1 MTSSLLKSA
10 FGEPRGLLGK
20 LGGLILARI
29 NRACAAWAVN
39 LLDIKPDDNVLEVG
53 FGPGVGIQLLASQ
66 AFAGYVAGVDSSR
79 EMVAQATARNKKA
92 IEGGWVD
99 LQHGSATSLP
109 FADNTF
115 DKALAINSMHVW
127 PDAIAGL
134 QEMWR
139 VIRPGGKV
147 ALGFTPNSGQSNS
160 GLAEML
166 TAAGFVEAQVVERD
180 KDFCALAIKP

>member
-1 MTSSLLKSA
+1 MTSSLLKRT
-10 FGEPRGLLGK
+10 FGEPRGLLGQ
-20 LGGLILARI
+20 LGGLILAHM
-29 NRACAAWAVN
+29 NRACATWAVN

-66 AFAGYVAGVDSSR
+66 AFEGYVAGVDSSK
-79 EMVAQATARNKKA
+79 EMVAQATARNKKV

-99 LQHGSATSLP
+99 LQHGSAESLP

-115 DKALAINSMHVW
+115 DKALAINSMHLW

-134 QEMWR
+134 QEMRR

-147 ALGFTPNSGQSNS
+147 ALGFTPTSGQQNK
-160 GLAEML
+160 GVAELL
-166 TAAGFVEAQVVERD
+166 TAAGFVEARVVERE